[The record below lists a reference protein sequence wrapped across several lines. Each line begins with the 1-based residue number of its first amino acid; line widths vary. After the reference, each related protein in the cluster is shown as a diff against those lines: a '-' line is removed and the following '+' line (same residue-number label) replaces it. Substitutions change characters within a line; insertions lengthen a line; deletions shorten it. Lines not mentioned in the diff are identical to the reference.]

1 LQYGDTFAEVTDTS
15 RALVDVAVDD
25 TDAGMLRA
33 GMPAVIKLNS
43 YALRTFHG
51 NVIVVSPKGEVE
63 HDNRVFFAR
72 VLLPNSDEAIRSG
85 MEGQGKV
92 RVAWRPAG
100 YVFFRRPL
108 IWAYAKMWSW
118 FGW

>member
-1 LQYGDTFAEVTDTS
+1 MDTS

-25 TDAGMLRA
+25 SDAGMLRA

-43 YALRTFHG
+43 YAMRTFRG
-51 NVIVVSPKGEVE
+51 NVMVVSPKGDVE
-63 HDNRVFFAR
+63 HENRVFFAR
-72 VLLPNSDEAIRSG
+72 VLLPNSDGAIRSG

-92 RVAWRPAG
+92 NTGLHAAG

-108 IWAYAKMWSW
+108 IWAYAKIWSW